1 MRLRKDCEGSSWFTH
16 FSVWLILI
24 VSEQPEPPEF
34 PVQFRPECR
43 SILQMV
49 LDVLRQLSAGRV
61 IRFPIRSPQA
71 QHRRLAIDR
80 CERVREA
87 EKIGHNEAVEVLLE
101 TSFERPAD
109 PSKAMNILNELIGML
124 GWGRLVANE
133 GGSSGRCRKLEAT
146 EFLV

>member
-1 MRLRKDCEGSSWFTH
+1 MAAIRISGPGPDVKSGLALS
-16 FSVWLILI
+16 
-24 VSEQPEPPEF
+24 
-34 PVQFRPECR
+34 CR
-43 SILQMV
+43 SHRQM
-49 LDVLRQLSAGRV
+49 R
-61 IRFPIRSPQA
+61 
-71 QHRRLAIDR
+71 
-80 CERVREA
+80 ERVREA